1 MASGDGEVNLSYP
14 ELRTLCT
21 EQETLLQSLLE
32 QLQAAE
38 DERDRA
44 MRGLELLTEALR
56 RHDCGGHRSSL
67 QPPASSLQLY

>member
-1 MASGDGEVNLSYP
+1 MAGGNGEVNLSYA
-14 ELRTLCT
+14 ELRTLCA

-56 RHDCGGHRSSL
+56 RRGCCDHDTNGGAL
-67 QPPASSLQLY
+67 

>member
-1 MASGDGEVNLSYP
+1 MAPENGDVNPSYTD
-14 ELRTLCT
+14 LHALCA

-56 RHDCGGHRSSL
+56 RRGCCDHETNGGAL
-67 QPPASSLQLY
+67 